1 MISPMTLLVLGNSC
15 DDYRTPRF
23 HRNASFLAAFLRLID
38 GRPCRCALR
47 NTCIAASTALK
58 NSLDPNVC
66 ACRRKERGREKKEEE
81 GSERE
86 RERAKDKIKR
96 IALSVYNLQAKR
108 LIIKLIKPI
117 RLSLSFSS
125 RFFPRPSFP
134 FNFILR
140 RRR

>member
-58 NSLDPNVC
+58 NSLRSECMRMSPK
-66 ACRRKERGREKKEEE
+66 RTRKGKEGRGGK
-81 GSERE
+81 RE